1 MKHTKRL
8 LALLMALCL
17 ILISACTGDGNS
29 SSESSQQDASK
40 QEQSQAEESTGGV
53 AEDSDATSVDGPEAY
68 TMPLTTGDISLSM
81 FSGLDSK
88 ASVSIGTMEDNY
100 TIQYYES
107 LSGIHIDFF
116 HPSSATST
124 GEALNVMISSG
135 EYTDLIGGILSASDG
150 PDTLIANGVILR
162 LNEYID
168 QYGYYLTEI
177 FKEYPEFYNQV
188 LTYEGNI
195 ALYPTSRLDPSTRYF
210 ESFVIRQDW
219 LDKLGLEKPTT
230 VDEWY
235 TVLKAFATKDPNG
248 NGINDELPFVGNSNE
263 QMGVYRLGSLF
274 GFNSCFYSEYACTL
288 MDDEIVFA
296 ANAPQ
301 FEEYVTVMAQWY
313 AEGLIDPE
321 YASTDATSWQ
331 EKVLSD
337 LGGCFYGKMN
347 GGIGTLL
354 GSYDYEGR
362 DPDFNLEPLGYPITE
377 DGTSYDLY
385 SREIFDRGGIAI
397 SSTCE
402 HMKEAIQ
409 WLDYMYSEDG
419 QIMCS
424 FGEEGV
430 TFEYDDQGVPH
441 YTEMITEAEDLSLVQ
456 AIAKYTMGGI
466 APRMVNDI
474 YYWDAVMSYDQQRLV
489 YDTVSVSST
498 KRKMPQNLKYSIEDQ
513 DRLTM
518 LMGDIQTYYQETLN
532 AFIMGTKPISELQEF
547 KDTLN
552 SMGLEEAIGIMQAAY
567 DTYIS
572 NNA

>member
-1 MKHTKRL
+1 MKHTQRI

-17 ILISACTGDGNS
+17 ILVSACTGDENS
-29 SSESSQQDASK
+29 SSQESSQQEA
-40 QEQSQAEESTGGV
+40 SQATESSVT
-53 AEDSDATSVDGPEAY
+53 EDSTAPPAEGPESY
-68 TMPLTTGDISLSM
+68 SMPISEETITLSL
-81 FSGLDSK
+81 FSQLDSK

-100 TIQYYES
+100 TMQYYES
-107 LSGIHIDFF
+107 ISGVHIQFF
-116 HPSSATST
+116 HPSSATSI

-135 EYTDLIGGILSASDG
+135 EYTDLIGSIMNASDG
-150 PDTLIANGVILR
+150 LDTLIENDVILR

-168 QYGYYLTEI
+168 QYGYYLSQVFE
-177 FKEYPEFYNQV
+177 EYPEFYTQV

-195 ALYPTSRLDPSTRYF
+195 GLYPTSRLDPSTRYF

-219 LDKLGLEKPTT
+219 LDTLGLEKPTT

-235 TVLKAFATKDPNG
+235 TVLKAFATQDPNG
-248 NGINDELPFVGNSNE
+248 NGQNDELPFVGNSNE

-274 GFNSCFYSEYACTL
+274 GFNACFYKEYACSILDGKVT
-288 MDDEIVFA
+288 FA

-301 FEEYVTVMAQWY
+301 FEDYVTTMAQWY
-313 AEGLIDPE
+313 AEGLLDPE

-354 GSYDYEGR
+354 GSYDYENR
-362 DPDFNLEPLGYPITE
+362 DPDFNLEPIGYAVTE
-377 DGTSYDLY
+377 DGNSYDFY
-385 SREIFDRGGIAI
+385 SQEIFDQGGIAI
-397 SSTCE
+397 STACE
-402 HMKEAIQ
+402 HVKEAIQ
-409 WLDYMYSEDG
+409 WMDYMYSEEG

-441 YTEMITEAEDLSLVQ
+441 YTEMVTDAENLSLVQ

-466 APRMVNDI
+466 APRMVNDL
-474 YYWDAVMSYDQQRLV
+474 YYWDAVMSFDQQRMV
-489 YDTVSVSST
+489 YDAVSVST
-498 KRKMPQNLKYSIEDQ
+498 TERKVPQSLKYSMEDQ

-532 AFIMGTKPISELQEF
+532 AFIMGTKPISELQQF
-547 KDTLN
+547 RDTLN
-552 SMGLEEAIGIMQAAY
+552 SMGLEEAISIMQASY
-567 DTYIS
+567 DSYIS

>member
-1 MKHTKRL
+1 MT
-8 LALLMALCL
+8 
-17 ILISACTGDGNS
+17 
-29 SSESSQQDASK
+29 
-40 QEQSQAEESTGGV
+40 
-53 AEDSDATSVDGPEAY
+53 EDSTAPPAEGPESY
-68 TMPLTTGDISLSM
+68 SMPISEETITLSL
-81 FSGLDSK
+81 FSQLDSK

-100 TIQYYES
+100 TMQYYES
-107 LSGIHIDFF
+107 ISGVHIQFF
-116 HPSSATST
+116 HPSSATSI

-135 EYTDLIGGILSASDG
+135 EYTDLIGSIMNASDG
-150 PDTLIANGVILR
+150 LDTLIENDVILR

-168 QYGYYLTEI
+168 QYGYYLSQI
-177 FKEYPEFYNQV
+177 FEEYPEFYTQV

-195 ALYPTSRLDPSTRYF
+195 GLYPTSRLDPSTRYF

-219 LDKLGLEKPTT
+219 LDTLGLEKPTT

-235 TVLKAFATKDPNG
+235 TVLKAFATRDPNG
-248 NGINDELPFVGNSNE
+248 NGQNDELPFVGNSNE

-274 GFNSCFYSEYACTL
+274 GFNACFYKEYACSILDGKVT
-288 MDDEIVFA
+288 FA

-301 FEEYVTVMAQWY
+301 FEDYVTTMAQWY
-313 AEGLIDPE
+313 AEGLLDPE

-354 GSYDYEGR
+354 GSYDYENR
-362 DPDFNLEPLGYPITE
+362 DPDFNLEPIGYAVTE
-377 DGTSYDLY
+377 DGNSYDFY
-385 SREIFDRGGIAI
+385 SQEIFDQGGIAI
-397 SSTCE
+397 STACE
-402 HMKEAIQ
+402 HVKEAIQ
-409 WLDYMYSEDG
+409 WMDYMYSEEG

-441 YTEMITEAEDLSLVQ
+441 YTEMITDAENLSLVQ

-466 APRMVNDI
+466 APRMVNDL
-474 YYWDAVMSYDQQRLV
+474 YYWDAVMSFDQQRMV
-489 YDTVSVSST
+489 YDAVSVST
-498 KRKMPQNLKYSIEDQ
+498 TERKVPQSLKYSMEDQ

-532 AFIMGTKPISELQEF
+532 AFIMGTKPISELQQF
-547 KDTLN
+547 RDTLN
-552 SMGLEEAIGIMQAAY
+552 SMGLEEAISIMQASY
-567 DTYIS
+567 DSYIS

>member
-1 MKHTKRL
+1 MKHTQRI

-17 ILISACTGDGNS
+17 ILVSACTGDENS
-29 SSESSQQDASK
+29 SSQESSQQEAS
-40 QEQSQAEESTGGV
+40 QTTESSVT
-53 AEDSDATSVDGPEAY
+53 EDSAAPPAEGPESY
-68 TMPLTTGDISLSM
+68 SMPISEETITLSL
-81 FSGLDSK
+81 FSQLDSK

-100 TIQYYES
+100 TMQYYES
-107 LSGIHIDFF
+107 ISGVHIQFF
-116 HPSSATST
+116 HPSSATSI

-135 EYTDLIGGILSASDG
+135 EYTDLIGSIMNASDG
-150 PDTLIANGVILR
+150 LDTLIENDVILR

-168 QYGYYLTEI
+168 QYGYYLSQI
-177 FKEYPEFYNQV
+177 FEEYPEFYTQV

-195 ALYPTSRLDPSTRYF
+195 GLYPTSRLDPSTRYF

-219 LDKLGLEKPTT
+219 LDTLGLEKPTT

-235 TVLKAFATKDPNG
+235 TVLKAFATQDPNG
-248 NGINDELPFVGNSNE
+248 NGQNDELPFVGNSNE

-274 GFNSCFYSEYACTL
+274 GFNACFYKEYACSILDGKVT
-288 MDDEIVFA
+288 FA

-301 FEEYVTVMAQWY
+301 FEDYVTTMAQWY
-313 AEGLIDPE
+313 AEGLLDPE

-354 GSYDYEGR
+354 GSYDYENR
-362 DPDFNLEPLGYPITE
+362 DPDFNLEPIGYAVTE
-377 DGTSYDLY
+377 DGNSYDFY
-385 SREIFDRGGIAI
+385 SQEIFDQGGIAI
-397 SSTCE
+397 STACE
-402 HMKEAIQ
+402 HVKEAIQ
-409 WLDYMYSEDG
+409 WMDYMYSEEG

-441 YTEMITEAEDLSLVQ
+441 YTEMITDAENLSLVQ

-466 APRMVNDI
+466 APRMVNDL
-474 YYWDAVMSYDQQRLV
+474 YYWDAVMSFDQQRMV
-489 YDTVSVSST
+489 YDAVSVST
-498 KRKMPQNLKYSIEDQ
+498 TERKVPQSLKYSMEDQ

-532 AFIMGTKPISELQEF
+532 AFIMGTKPISELQQF
-547 KDTLN
+547 RDTLN
-552 SMGLEEAIGIMQAAY
+552 SMGLEEAISIMQASY
-567 DTYIS
+567 DSYIS

>member
-1 MKHTKRL
+1 MKHTQRI

-17 ILISACTGDGNS
+17 ILASACTGDENS
-29 SSESSQQDASK
+29 SSQESSQQEA
-40 QEQSQAEESTGGV
+40 SQATESSVT
-53 AEDSDATSVDGPEAY
+53 EDSTAPPAEGPESY
-68 TMPLTTGDISLSM
+68 SMPISEETITLSL
-81 FSGLDSK
+81 FSQLDSK

-100 TIQYYES
+100 TMQYYES
-107 LSGIHIDFF
+107 ISGVHIQFF
-116 HPSSATST
+116 HPSSATSI

-135 EYTDLIGGILSASDG
+135 EYTDLIGSIMNASDG
-150 PDTLIANGVILR
+150 LDTLIENDVILR

-168 QYGYYLTEI
+168 QYGYYLSQVFE
-177 FKEYPEFYNQV
+177 EYPEFYTQV

-195 ALYPTSRLDPSTRYF
+195 GLYPTSRLDPSTRYF

-219 LDKLGLEKPTT
+219 LDTLGLEKPTT

-235 TVLKAFATKDPNG
+235 TVLKAFATQDPNG
-248 NGINDELPFVGNSNE
+248 NGQNDELPFVGNSNE

-274 GFNSCFYSEYACTL
+274 GFNACFYKEYACSILDGKVT
-288 MDDEIVFA
+288 FA

-301 FEEYVTVMAQWY
+301 FEDYVTTMAQWY
-313 AEGLIDPE
+313 AEGLLDPE

-354 GSYDYEGR
+354 GSYDYENR
-362 DPDFNLEPLGYPITE
+362 DPDFNLEPIGYAVTE
-377 DGTSYDLY
+377 DGNSYDFY
-385 SREIFDRGGIAI
+385 SQEIFDQGGIAI
-397 SSTCE
+397 STACE
-402 HMKEAIQ
+402 HVKEAIQ
-409 WLDYMYSEDG
+409 WMDYMYSEEG

-441 YTEMITEAEDLSLVQ
+441 YTEMITDAENLSLVQ

-466 APRMVNDI
+466 APRMVNDL
-474 YYWDAVMSYDQQRLV
+474 YYWDAVMSFDQQRMV
-489 YDTVSVSST
+489 YDAVSVST
-498 KRKMPQNLKYSIEDQ
+498 TERKVPQSLKYSMEDQ

-532 AFIMGTKPISELQEF
+532 AFIMGTKPISELQQF
-547 KDTLN
+547 RDTLN
-552 SMGLEEAIGIMQAAY
+552 SMGLEEAISIMQASY
-567 DTYIS
+567 DSYIS

>member
-8 LALLMALCL
+8 LALLVAFCL
-17 ILISACTGDGNS
+17 IMTSGACSGGENS
-29 SSESSQQDASK
+29 SSQGSESSK
-40 QEQSQAEESTGGV
+40 QEVSVSSSEESTP
-53 AEDSDATSVDGPEAY
+53 ASQGPEAY
-68 TMPLTTGDISLSM
+68 SMPICEEKISLSL

-100 TIQYYES
+100 TMQYYES
-107 LSGIHIDFF
+107 ISGIHIEFF
-116 HPSSATST
+116 HPSSATSI

-135 EYTDLIGGILSASDG
+135 EYTDMIGSIMNASDG
-150 PDTLIANGVILR
+150 PDTLIENGVILR
-162 LNEYID
+162 LNEPID
-168 QYGYYLTEI
+168 QYGYYLGQI
-177 FKEYPEFYNQV
+177 FEEYPEFYNQV

-219 LDKLGLEKPTT
+219 LDQLGLEKPTT

-235 TVLKAFATKDPNG
+235 TVLKAFATQDPNG
-248 NGINDELPFVGNSNE
+248 NGQNDELPFVGNSNE
-263 QMGVYRLGSLF
+263 QMGVYRLGALF
-274 GFNSCFYSEYACTL
+274 GFNACFYKEYACSVLDGKIT
-288 MDDEIVFA
+288 FA
-296 ANAPQ
+296 SEAPQ
-301 FEEYVTVMAQWY
+301 FEDYITTMARWY

-354 GSYDYEGR
+354 GSYDYENR
-362 DPDFNLEPLGYPITE
+362 DSDFNLEPLSYAVTD
-377 DGTSYDLY
+377 DGASYDFY
-385 SREIFDRGGIAI
+385 SQEIFDQGGIAV
-397 SSTCE
+397 STACE
-402 HMKEAIQ
+402 HIKEAVQ
-409 WLDYMYSEDG
+409 WLDYMYSDEG

-430 TFEYDDQGVPH
+430 TFAYDDQGVPH
-441 YTEMITEAEDLSLVQ
+441 YTEMITEAENLSLVQ

-474 YYWDAVMSYDQQRLV
+474 YYWDAVMSYDQQRMV
-489 YDTVSVSST
+489 YDAVSPSST
-498 KRKMPQNLKYSIEDQ
+498 ERKVPQSLKYSMEDQ

-532 AFIMGTKPISELQEF
+532 AFIMGTKPISELQDF
-547 KDTLN
+547 RDTLK
-552 SMGLEEAIGIMQAAY
+552 SMGLEEAIGIMQASY
-567 DTYIS
+567 DSYIA

>member
-1 MKHTKRL
+1 MKHTQRI
-8 LALLMALCL
+8 LALLTALCL
-17 ILISACTGDGNS
+17 ILASACTGDENS
-29 SSESSQQDASK
+29 SSQESSQQEA
-40 QEQSQAEESTGGV
+40 SQATESSVT
-53 AEDSDATSVDGPEAY
+53 EDSTAPPAEGPESY
-68 TMPLTTGDISLSM
+68 SMPISEETITLSL
-81 FSGLDSK
+81 FSQLDSK

-100 TIQYYES
+100 TMQYYES
-107 LSGIHIDFF
+107 ISGVHIQFF
-116 HPSSATST
+116 HPSSATSI

-135 EYTDLIGGILSASDG
+135 EYTDLIGSIMNASDG
-150 PDTLIANGVILR
+150 LDTLIENDVILR

-168 QYGYYLTEI
+168 QYGYYLSQVFE
-177 FKEYPEFYNQV
+177 EYPEFYTQV

-195 ALYPTSRLDPSTRYF
+195 GLYPTSRLDPSTRYF

-219 LDKLGLEKPTT
+219 LDTLGLEKPTT

-235 TVLKAFATKDPNG
+235 TVLKAFATRDPNG
-248 NGINDELPFVGNSNE
+248 NGQNDELPFVGNSNE

-274 GFNSCFYSEYACTL
+274 GFNACFYKEYACSILDGKVT
-288 MDDEIVFA
+288 FA

-301 FEEYVTVMAQWY
+301 FEDYVTTMAQWY
-313 AEGLIDPE
+313 AEGLLDPE

-354 GSYDYEGR
+354 GSYDYENR
-362 DPDFNLEPLGYPITE
+362 DPDFNLEPIGYAVTE
-377 DGTSYDLY
+377 DGNSYDFY
-385 SREIFDRGGIAI
+385 SQEIFDQGGIAI
-397 SSTCE
+397 STACE
-402 HMKEAIQ
+402 HVKEAIQ
-409 WLDYMYSEDG
+409 WMDYMYSEEG

-441 YTEMITEAEDLSLVQ
+441 YTEMITDAENLSLVQ

-466 APRMVNDI
+466 APRMVNDL
-474 YYWDAVMSYDQQRLV
+474 YYWDAVMSFDQQRMV
-489 YDTVSVSST
+489 YDAVSVST
-498 KRKMPQNLKYSIEDQ
+498 TERKVPQSLKYSMEDQ

-532 AFIMGTKPISELQEF
+532 AFIMGTKPISELQQF
-547 KDTLN
+547 RDTLN
-552 SMGLEEAIGIMQAAY
+552 SMGLEEAISIMQASY
-567 DTYIS
+567 DSYIS
-572 NNA
+572 NNT

>member
-1 MKHTKRL
+1 MKHTQRI

-17 ILISACTGDGNS
+17 ILVSACTGDENS
-29 SSESSQQDASK
+29 SSQESSQQEA
-40 QEQSQAEESTGGV
+40 SQATESSVT
-53 AEDSDATSVDGPEAY
+53 EDSTAPPAEGPESY
-68 TMPLTTGDISLSM
+68 SMPISEETITLSL
-81 FSGLDSK
+81 FSQLDSK

-100 TIQYYES
+100 TMQYYES
-107 LSGIHIDFF
+107 ISGVHIQFF
-116 HPSSATST
+116 HPSSATSI

-135 EYTDLIGGILSASDG
+135 EYTDLIGSIMNASDG
-150 PDTLIANGVILR
+150 LDTLIENDVILR

-168 QYGYYLTEI
+168 QYGYYLSQVFE
-177 FKEYPEFYNQV
+177 EYPEFYTQV

-195 ALYPTSRLDPSTRYF
+195 GLYPTSRLDPSTRYF

-219 LDKLGLEKPTT
+219 LDTLGLEKPTT

-235 TVLKAFATKDPNG
+235 TVLKAFATQDPNG
-248 NGINDELPFVGNSNE
+248 NGQNDELPFVGNSNE

-274 GFNSCFYSEYACTL
+274 GFNACFYKEYACSILDGKVT
-288 MDDEIVFA
+288 FA

-301 FEEYVTVMAQWY
+301 FEDYVTTMAQWY
-313 AEGLIDPE
+313 AEGLLDPE

-354 GSYDYEGR
+354 GSYDYENR
-362 DPDFNLEPLGYPITE
+362 DPDFNLEPIGYAVTE
-377 DGTSYDLY
+377 DGNSYDFY
-385 SREIFDRGGIAI
+385 SQEIFDQGGIAI
-397 SSTCE
+397 STACE
-402 HMKEAIQ
+402 HVKEAIQ
-409 WLDYMYSEDG
+409 WMDYMYSEEG

-441 YTEMITEAEDLSLVQ
+441 YTEMITDAENLSLVQ

-466 APRMVNDI
+466 APRMVNDL
-474 YYWDAVMSYDQQRLV
+474 YYWDAVMSFDQQRMV
-489 YDTVSVSST
+489 YDAVSVST
-498 KRKMPQNLKYSIEDQ
+498 TERKVPQSLKYSMEDQ

-532 AFIMGTKPISELQEF
+532 AFIMGTKPISELQQF
-547 KDTLN
+547 RDTLN
-552 SMGLEEAIGIMQAAY
+552 SMGLEEAISIMQASY
-567 DTYIS
+567 DSYIS

>member
-1 MKHTKRL
+1 MP
-8 LALLMALCL
+8 
-17 ILISACTGDGNS
+17 ISEETITLS
-29 SSESSQQDASK
+29 LFSQ
-40 QEQSQAEESTGGV
+40 
-53 AEDSDATSVDGPEAY
+53 
-68 TMPLTTGDISLSM
+68 
-81 FSGLDSK
+81 LDSK

-100 TIQYYES
+100 TMQYYES
-107 LSGIHIDFF
+107 ISGVHIQFF
-116 HPSSATST
+116 HPSSATSI

-135 EYTDLIGGILSASDG
+135 EYTDLIGSIMNASDG
-150 PDTLIANGVILR
+150 LDTLIENDVILR

-168 QYGYYLTEI
+168 QYGYYLSQI
-177 FKEYPEFYNQV
+177 FEEYPEFYTQV

-195 ALYPTSRLDPSTRYF
+195 GLYPTSRLDPSTRYF

-219 LDKLGLEKPTT
+219 LDTLGLEKPTT

-235 TVLKAFATKDPNG
+235 TVLKAFATRDPNG
-248 NGINDELPFVGNSNE
+248 NGQNDELPFVGNSNE

-274 GFNSCFYSEYACTL
+274 GFNACFYKEYACSILDGKVT
-288 MDDEIVFA
+288 FA

-301 FEEYVTVMAQWY
+301 FEDYVTTMAQWY
-313 AEGLIDPE
+313 AEGLLDPE

-354 GSYDYEGR
+354 GSYDYENR
-362 DPDFNLEPLGYPITE
+362 DPDFNLEPIGYAVTE
-377 DGTSYDLY
+377 DGNSYDFY
-385 SREIFDRGGIAI
+385 SQEIFDQGGIAI
-397 SSTCE
+397 STACE
-402 HMKEAIQ
+402 HVKEAIQ
-409 WLDYMYSEDG
+409 WMDYMYSEEG

-441 YTEMITEAEDLSLVQ
+441 YTEMITDAENLSLVQ

-466 APRMVNDI
+466 APRMVNDL
-474 YYWDAVMSYDQQRLV
+474 YYWDAVMSFDQQRMV
-489 YDTVSVSST
+489 YDAVSVST
-498 KRKMPQNLKYSIEDQ
+498 TERKVPQSLKYSMEDQ

-532 AFIMGTKPISELQEF
+532 AFIMGTKPISELQQF
-547 KDTLN
+547 RDTLN
-552 SMGLEEAIGIMQAAY
+552 SMGLEEAISIMQASY
-567 DTYIS
+567 DSYIS

>member
-1 MKHTKRL
+1 MKHTQRI

-17 ILISACTGDGNS
+17 ILVSACTGDENS
-29 SSESSQQDASK
+29 SSQESSQQEAS
-40 QEQSQAEESTGGV
+40 QTTESSVT
-53 AEDSDATSVDGPEAY
+53 EDSAAPPAEGPESY
-68 TMPLTTGDISLSM
+68 SMPISEETITLSL
-81 FSGLDSK
+81 FSQLDSK

-100 TIQYYES
+100 TMQYYES
-107 LSGIHIDFF
+107 ISGVHIQFF
-116 HPSSATST
+116 HPSSATSI

-135 EYTDLIGGILSASDG
+135 EYTDLIGSIMNASDG
-150 PDTLIANGVILR
+150 LDTLIENDVILR

-168 QYGYYLTEI
+168 QYGYYLSQVFE
-177 FKEYPEFYNQV
+177 EYPEFYTQV

-195 ALYPTSRLDPSTRYF
+195 GLYPTSRLDPSTRYF

-219 LDKLGLEKPTT
+219 LDTLGLEKPTT

-235 TVLKAFATKDPNG
+235 TVLKAFATQDPNG
-248 NGINDELPFVGNSNE
+248 NGQNDELPFVGNSNE

-274 GFNSCFYSEYACTL
+274 GFNACFYKEYACSILDGKVT
-288 MDDEIVFA
+288 FA

-301 FEEYVTVMAQWY
+301 FEDYVTTMAQWY
-313 AEGLIDPE
+313 AEGLLDPE

-354 GSYDYEGR
+354 GSYDYENR
-362 DPDFNLEPLGYPITE
+362 DPDFNLEPIGYAVTE
-377 DGTSYDLY
+377 DGNSYDFY
-385 SREIFDRGGIAI
+385 SQEIFDQGGIAI
-397 SSTCE
+397 STACE
-402 HMKEAIQ
+402 HVKEAIQ
-409 WLDYMYSEDG
+409 WMDYMYSEEG

-441 YTEMITEAEDLSLVQ
+441 YTEMITDAENLSLVQ

-466 APRMVNDI
+466 APRMVNDL
-474 YYWDAVMSYDQQRLV
+474 YYWDAVMSFDQQRMV
-489 YDTVSVSST
+489 YDAVSVST
-498 KRKMPQNLKYSIEDQ
+498 TERKVPQSLKYSMEDQ

-532 AFIMGTKPISELQEF
+532 AFIMGTKPISELQQF
-547 KDTLN
+547 RDTLN
-552 SMGLEEAIGIMQAAY
+552 SMGLEEAISIMQASY
-567 DTYIS
+567 DSYIS

>member
-1 MKHTKRL
+1 MKHTQRI

-17 ILISACTGDGNS
+17 ILVSACTGDENS
-29 SSESSQQDASK
+29 SSQESSQQEAS
-40 QEQSQAEESTGGV
+40 QTTESSVT
-53 AEDSDATSVDGPEAY
+53 EDSTAPPAEGPESY
-68 TMPLTTGDISLSM
+68 SMPISEETITLSL
-81 FSGLDSK
+81 FSQLDSK

-100 TIQYYES
+100 TMQYYES
-107 LSGIHIDFF
+107 ISGVHIQFF
-116 HPSSATST
+116 HPSSATSI

-135 EYTDLIGGILSASDG
+135 EYTDLIGSIMNASDG
-150 PDTLIANGVILR
+150 LDTLIENDVILR

-168 QYGYYLTEI
+168 QYGYYLSQI
-177 FKEYPEFYNQV
+177 FEEYPEFYTQV
-188 LTYEGNI
+188 LTHEGNI
-195 ALYPTSRLDPSTRYF
+195 GLYPTSRLDPSTRYF

-219 LDKLGLEKPTT
+219 LDTLGLEKPTT

-235 TVLKAFATKDPNG
+235 TVLKAFATRDPNG
-248 NGINDELPFVGNSNE
+248 NGQNDELPFVGNSNE

-274 GFNSCFYSEYACTL
+274 GFNACFYKEYACSILDGKVT
-288 MDDEIVFA
+288 FA

-301 FEEYVTVMAQWY
+301 FEDYVTTMAQWY
-313 AEGLIDPE
+313 AEGLLDPE

-354 GSYDYEGR
+354 GSYDYENR
-362 DPDFNLEPLGYPITE
+362 DPDFNLEPIGYAVTE
-377 DGTSYDLY
+377 DGNSYDFY
-385 SREIFDRGGIAI
+385 SQEIFDQGGIAI
-397 SSTCE
+397 STACE
-402 HMKEAIQ
+402 HVKEAIQ
-409 WLDYMYSEDG
+409 WMDYMYSEEG

-441 YTEMITEAEDLSLVQ
+441 YTEMVTDAENLSLVQ

-466 APRMVNDI
+466 APRMVNDL
-474 YYWDAVMSYDQQRLV
+474 YYWDAVMSFDQQRMV
-489 YDTVSVSST
+489 YDAVSVST
-498 KRKMPQNLKYSIEDQ
+498 TERKVPQSLKYSMEDQ

-532 AFIMGTKPISELQEF
+532 AFIMGTKPISELQQF
-547 KDTLN
+547 RDTLN
-552 SMGLEEAIGIMQAAY
+552 SMGLEEAISIMQASY
-567 DTYIS
+567 DSYIS

>member
-1 MKHTKRL
+1 MKHTQRI

-17 ILISACTGDGNS
+17 ILVSACTGDENS
-29 SSESSQQDASK
+29 SSQESSQQEAS
-40 QEQSQAEESTGGV
+40 QTTESSVT
-53 AEDSDATSVDGPEAY
+53 EDSTAPPAEGPESY
-68 TMPLTTGDISLSM
+68 SMPISEETITLSL
-81 FSGLDSK
+81 FSQLDSK

-100 TIQYYES
+100 TMQYYES
-107 LSGIHIDFF
+107 ISGVHIQFF
-116 HPSSATST
+116 HPSSATSI

-135 EYTDLIGGILSASDG
+135 EYTDLIGSIMNASDG
-150 PDTLIANGVILR
+150 LDTLIENDVILR

-168 QYGYYLTEI
+168 QYGYYLSQI
-177 FKEYPEFYNQV
+177 FEEYPEFYTQV

-195 ALYPTSRLDPSTRYF
+195 GLYPTSRLDPSTRYF

-219 LDKLGLEKPTT
+219 LDTLGLEKPTT

-235 TVLKAFATKDPNG
+235 TVLKAFATRDPNG
-248 NGINDELPFVGNSNE
+248 NGQNDELPFVGNSNE

-274 GFNSCFYSEYACTL
+274 GFNACFYKEYACSILDGKVT
-288 MDDEIVFA
+288 FA

-301 FEEYVTVMAQWY
+301 FEDYVTTMAQWY
-313 AEGLIDPE
+313 AEGLLDPE

-354 GSYDYEGR
+354 GSYDYENR
-362 DPDFNLEPLGYPITE
+362 DPDFNLEPIGYAVTE
-377 DGTSYDLY
+377 DGNSYDFY
-385 SREIFDRGGIAI
+385 SQEIFDQGGIAI
-397 SSTCE
+397 STACE
-402 HMKEAIQ
+402 HVKEAIQ
-409 WLDYMYSEDG
+409 WMDYMYSEEG

-441 YTEMITEAEDLSLVQ
+441 YTEMITDAENLSLVQ

-466 APRMVNDI
+466 APRMVNDL
-474 YYWDAVMSYDQQRLV
+474 YYWDAVMSFDQQRMV
-489 YDTVSVSST
+489 YDAVSVST
-498 KRKMPQNLKYSIEDQ
+498 TERKVPQSLKYSMEDQ

-532 AFIMGTKPISELQEF
+532 AFIMGTKPISELQQF
-547 KDTLN
+547 RDTLN
-552 SMGLEEAIGIMQAAY
+552 SMGLEEAISIMQASY
-567 DTYIS
+567 DSYIS

>member
-1 MKHTKRL
+1 MKHTQRI

-17 ILISACTGDGNS
+17 ILVSACTGDENS
-29 SSESSQQDASK
+29 SSQESSQQEAS
-40 QEQSQAEESTGGV
+40 QTTESSVT
-53 AEDSDATSVDGPEAY
+53 EDSTAPPAEGPESY
-68 TMPLTTGDISLSM
+68 SMPISEETITLSL
-81 FSGLDSK
+81 FSQLDSK

-100 TIQYYES
+100 TMQYYES
-107 LSGIHIDFF
+107 ISGVHIQFF
-116 HPSSATST
+116 HPSSATSI

-135 EYTDLIGGILSASDG
+135 EYTDLIGSIMNASDG
-150 PDTLIANGVILR
+150 LDTLIENDVILR

-168 QYGYYLTEI
+168 QYGYYLSQI
-177 FKEYPEFYNQV
+177 FEEYPEFYTQV

-195 ALYPTSRLDPSTRYF
+195 GLYPTSRLDPSTRYF

-219 LDKLGLEKPTT
+219 LDTLGLEKPTT

-235 TVLKAFATKDPNG
+235 TVLKAFATRDPNG
-248 NGINDELPFVGNSNE
+248 NGQNDELPFVGNSNE

-274 GFNSCFYSEYACTL
+274 GFNACFYKEYACSILDGEVT
-288 MDDEIVFA
+288 FA

-301 FEEYVTVMAQWY
+301 FEDYVTTMAQWY
-313 AEGLIDPE
+313 AEGLLDPE

-354 GSYDYEGR
+354 GSYDYENR
-362 DPDFNLEPLGYPITE
+362 DPDFNLEPIGYAVTE
-377 DGTSYDLY
+377 DGNSYDFY
-385 SREIFDRGGIAI
+385 SQEIFDQGGIAV
-397 SSTCE
+397 STACE
-402 HMKEAIQ
+402 HVKEAIQ
-409 WLDYMYSEDG
+409 WMDYMYSEEG

-441 YTEMITEAEDLSLVQ
+441 YTEMITDAENLSLVQ

-466 APRMVNDI
+466 APRMVNDL
-474 YYWDAVMSYDQQRLV
+474 YYWDAVMSFDQQRMV
-489 YDTVSVSST
+489 YDAVSVST
-498 KRKMPQNLKYSIEDQ
+498 TERKVPQSLKYSMEDQ

-532 AFIMGTKPISELQEF
+532 AFIMGTKPISELQQF
-547 KDTLN
+547 RDTLN
-552 SMGLEEAIGIMQAAY
+552 SMGLEEAISIMQASY
-567 DTYIS
+567 DSYIS

>member
-1 MKHTKRL
+1 MKHTQRI

-17 ILISACTGDGNS
+17 ILVSACTGDENS
-29 SSESSQQDASK
+29 SSQESSQQEAS
-40 QEQSQAEESTGGV
+40 QTTESSVT
-53 AEDSDATSVDGPEAY
+53 EDSTAPPAEGPESY
-68 TMPLTTGDISLSM
+68 SMPISEETITLSL
-81 FSGLDSK
+81 FSQLDSK

-100 TIQYYES
+100 TMQYYES
-107 LSGIHIDFF
+107 ISGVHIQFF
-116 HPSSATST
+116 HPSSATSI

-135 EYTDLIGGILSASDG
+135 EYTDLIGSIMNASDG
-150 PDTLIANGVILR
+150 LDTLIENDVILR

-168 QYGYYLTEI
+168 QYGYYLSQVFE
-177 FKEYPEFYNQV
+177 EYPEFYTQV

-195 ALYPTSRLDPSTRYF
+195 GLYPTSRLDPSTRYF

-219 LDKLGLEKPTT
+219 LDTLGLEKPTT

-235 TVLKAFATKDPNG
+235 TVLKAFATQDPNG
-248 NGINDELPFVGNSNE
+248 NGQNDELPFVGNSNE

-274 GFNSCFYSEYACTL
+274 GFNACFYKEYACSILDGKVT
-288 MDDEIVFA
+288 FA

-301 FEEYVTVMAQWY
+301 FEDYVTTMAQWY
-313 AEGLIDPE
+313 AEGLLDPE

-354 GSYDYEGR
+354 GSYDYENR
-362 DPDFNLEPLGYPITE
+362 DPDFNLEPIGYAVTE
-377 DGTSYDLY
+377 DGNSYDFY
-385 SREIFDRGGIAI
+385 SQEIFDQGGIAI
-397 SSTCE
+397 STACE
-402 HMKEAIQ
+402 HVKEAIQ
-409 WLDYMYSEDG
+409 WMDYMYSEEG

-441 YTEMITEAEDLSLVQ
+441 YTEMITDAENLSLVQ

-466 APRMVNDI
+466 APRMVNDL
-474 YYWDAVMSYDQQRLV
+474 YYWDAVMSFDQQRMV
-489 YDTVSVSST
+489 YDAVSVST
-498 KRKMPQNLKYSIEDQ
+498 TERKVPQSLKYSMEDQ

-532 AFIMGTKPISELQEF
+532 AFIMGTKPISELQQF
-547 KDTLN
+547 RDTLN
-552 SMGLEEAIGIMQAAY
+552 SMGLEEAISIMQASY
-567 DTYIS
+567 DSYIS

>member
-1 MKHTKRL
+1 MKHTQRI

-17 ILISACTGDGNS
+17 ILVSACTGDENS
-29 SSESSQQDASK
+29 SSQESSQQEA
-40 QEQSQAEESTGGV
+40 SQATESSVT
-53 AEDSDATSVDGPEAY
+53 EDSTAPPAEGPESY
-68 TMPLTTGDISLSM
+68 SMPISEETITLSL
-81 FSGLDSK
+81 FSQLDSK

-100 TIQYYES
+100 TMQYYES
-107 LSGIHIDFF
+107 ISGVHIQFF
-116 HPSSATST
+116 HPSSATSI

-135 EYTDLIGGILSASDG
+135 EYTDLIGSIMNASDG
-150 PDTLIANGVILR
+150 LDTLIENDVILR

-168 QYGYYLTEI
+168 QYGYYLSQI
-177 FKEYPEFYNQV
+177 FEEYPEFYTQV

-195 ALYPTSRLDPSTRYF
+195 GLYPTSRLDPSTRYF

-219 LDKLGLEKPTT
+219 LDTLGLEKPTT

-235 TVLKAFATKDPNG
+235 TVLKAFATRDPNG
-248 NGINDELPFVGNSNE
+248 NGQNDELPFVGNSNE

-274 GFNSCFYSEYACTL
+274 GFNACFYKEYACSILDGKVT
-288 MDDEIVFA
+288 FA

-301 FEEYVTVMAQWY
+301 FEDYVTTMAQWY
-313 AEGLIDPE
+313 AEGLLDPE

-354 GSYDYEGR
+354 GSYDYENR
-362 DPDFNLEPLGYPITE
+362 DPDFNLEPIGYAVTE
-377 DGTSYDLY
+377 DGNSYDFY
-385 SREIFDRGGIAI
+385 SQEIFDQGGIAI
-397 SSTCE
+397 STACE
-402 HMKEAIQ
+402 HVKEAIQ
-409 WLDYMYSEDG
+409 WMDYMYSEEG

-441 YTEMITEAEDLSLVQ
+441 YTEMITDAENLSLVQ

-466 APRMVNDI
+466 APRMVNDL
-474 YYWDAVMSYDQQRLV
+474 YYWDAVMSFDQQRMV
-489 YDTVSVSST
+489 YDAVSVST
-498 KRKMPQNLKYSIEDQ
+498 TERKVPQSLKYSMEDQ

-532 AFIMGTKPISELQEF
+532 AFIMGTKPISELQQF
-547 KDTLN
+547 RDTLN
-552 SMGLEEAIGIMQAAY
+552 SMGLEEAISIMQASY
-567 DTYIS
+567 DSYIS

>member
-1 MKHTKRL
+1 MKHTQRI

-17 ILISACTGDGNS
+17 ILVSACTGDENS
-29 SSESSQQDASK
+29 SSQESSQQEAS
-40 QEQSQAEESTGGV
+40 QTTESSVT
-53 AEDSDATSVDGPEAY
+53 EDSTAPPAEGPESY
-68 TMPLTTGDISLSM
+68 SMPISEETITLSL
-81 FSGLDSK
+81 FSQLDSK

-100 TIQYYES
+100 TMQYYES
-107 LSGIHIDFF
+107 ISGVHIQFF
-116 HPSSATST
+116 HPSSATSI

-135 EYTDLIGGILSASDG
+135 EYTDLIGSIMNASDG
-150 PDTLIANGVILR
+150 LDTLIENDVILR

-168 QYGYYLTEI
+168 QYGYYLSQI
-177 FKEYPEFYNQV
+177 FEEYPEFYTQV

-195 ALYPTSRLDPSTRYF
+195 GLYPTSRLDPSTRYF

-219 LDKLGLEKPTT
+219 LDTLGLEKPTT

-235 TVLKAFATKDPNG
+235 TVLKAFATQDPNG
-248 NGINDELPFVGNSNE
+248 NGQNDELPFVGNSNE

-274 GFNSCFYSEYACTL
+274 GFNACFYKEYACSILDGKVT
-288 MDDEIVFA
+288 FA

-301 FEEYVTVMAQWY
+301 FEDYVTTMAQWY
-313 AEGLIDPE
+313 AEGLLDPE

-354 GSYDYEGR
+354 GSYDYENR
-362 DPDFNLEPLGYPITE
+362 DPDFNLEPIGYAVTE
-377 DGTSYDLY
+377 DGNSYDFY
-385 SREIFDRGGIAI
+385 SQEIFDQGGIAI
-397 SSTCE
+397 STACE
-402 HMKEAIQ
+402 HVKEAIQ
-409 WLDYMYSEDG
+409 WMDYMYSEEG

-441 YTEMITEAEDLSLVQ
+441 YTEMVTDAENLSLVQ

-466 APRMVNDI
+466 APRMVNDL
-474 YYWDAVMSYDQQRLV
+474 YYWDAVMSFDQQRMV
-489 YDTVSVSST
+489 YDAVSVST
-498 KRKMPQNLKYSIEDQ
+498 TERKVPQSLKYSMEDQ

-532 AFIMGTKPISELQEF
+532 AFIMGTKPISELQQF
-547 KDTLN
+547 RDTLN
-552 SMGLEEAIGIMQAAY
+552 SMGLEEAISIMQASY
-567 DTYIS
+567 DSYIS

>member
-1 MKHTKRL
+1 MKHTQRI

-17 ILISACTGDGNS
+17 ILVSACTGDENS
-29 SSESSQQDASK
+29 SSQESSQQEAS
-40 QEQSQAEESTGGV
+40 QTTESSVT
-53 AEDSDATSVDGPEAY
+53 EDSTAPPAEGPESY
-68 TMPLTTGDISLSM
+68 SMPISEETITLSL
-81 FSGLDSK
+81 FSQLDSK

-100 TIQYYES
+100 TMQYYES
-107 LSGIHIDFF
+107 ISGVHIQFF
-116 HPSSATST
+116 HPSSATSI

-135 EYTDLIGGILSASDG
+135 EYTDLIGSIMNASDG
-150 PDTLIANGVILR
+150 LDTLIENDVILR

-168 QYGYYLTEI
+168 QYGYYLSQI
-177 FKEYPEFYNQV
+177 FEEYPEFYTQV

-195 ALYPTSRLDPSTRYF
+195 GLYPTSRLDPSTRYF

-219 LDKLGLEKPTT
+219 LDTLGLEKPTT

-235 TVLKAFATKDPNG
+235 TVLKAFATQDPNG
-248 NGINDELPFVGNSNE
+248 NGQNDELPFVGNSNE

-274 GFNSCFYSEYACTL
+274 GFNACFYKEYACSILDGKVT
-288 MDDEIVFA
+288 FA

-301 FEEYVTVMAQWY
+301 FEDYVTTMAQWY
-313 AEGLIDPE
+313 AEGLLDPE

-354 GSYDYEGR
+354 GSYDYENR
-362 DPDFNLEPLGYPITE
+362 DPDFNLEPIGYAVTE
-377 DGTSYDLY
+377 DGNSYDFY
-385 SREIFDRGGIAI
+385 SQEIFDQGGIAI
-397 SSTCE
+397 STACE
-402 HMKEAIQ
+402 HVKEAIQ
-409 WLDYMYSEDG
+409 WMDYMYSEEG

-441 YTEMITEAEDLSLVQ
+441 YTEMITDAENLSLVQ

-466 APRMVNDI
+466 APRMVNDL
-474 YYWDAVMSYDQQRLV
+474 YYWDAVMSFDQQRMV
-489 YDTVSVSST
+489 YDAVSVST
-498 KRKMPQNLKYSIEDQ
+498 TERKVPQSLKYSMEDQ

-532 AFIMGTKPISELQEF
+532 AFIMGTKPISELQQF
-547 KDTLN
+547 RDTLN
-552 SMGLEEAIGIMQAAY
+552 SMGLEEAISIMQASY
-567 DTYIS
+567 DSYIS